1 MENNNY
7 LVEEKKGRA
16 TRYYVV
22 LSSSRVDVEDSP
34 SRQRTATGKGSEDSA
49 GDLVCSPRLCF
60 IRLAIYNYNNITL
73 PPPRSMFRSCAAL
86 VAPQDS
92 PLTGRTPDKRQQTS
106 RRRARPTGRKK
117 KRGDGLDKH
126 GEEGDAEQDQ
136 EDPRRRLCRLSY
148 VSMFAPS
155 CIPSLQHLFII
166 LTSILTA
173 ADVCLS

>member
-73 PPPRSMFRSCAAL
+73 PPPPVDVSVLRCPGRPPRLATHW
-86 VAPQDS
+86 QDS
-92 PLTGRTPDKRQQTS
+92 RQTS
-106 RRRARPTGRKK
+106 TNQQEESEADRTEEETRRW
-117 KRGDGLDKH
+117 
-126 GEEGDAEQDQ
+126 
-136 EDPRRRLCRLSY
+136 PR
-148 VSMFAPS
+148 
-155 CIPSLQHLFII
+155 
-166 LTSILTA
+166 
-173 ADVCLS
+173 